1 MRHQRRNGF
10 GGSGVHQ
17 SSQLDCEVQN
27 RKGTESGPVLT
38 RLLTPGWSDWLK
50 WFDTEAG
57 VSDWKYIKRIMMRCE
72 LKWGTRIVIVSHNTS
87 GWSDRLKW
95 FHTEPGWSFCV
106 PTPVDRPTQ
115 LICISDTYLYLFVFL
130 CKQTNTKDIAGQS
143 ATPTQKFLNEVQ
155 ENRMILDNDK
165 VWNQMRN
172 FGAQTRIV
180 RRANDDLCIN
190 ILISKMVIF
199 SPRYLVGGLLGSL
212 SSPR

>member
-1 MRHQRRNGF
+1 M
-10 GGSGVHQ
+10 
-17 SSQLDCEVQN
+17 
-27 RKGTESGPVLT
+27 
-38 RLLTPGWSDWLK
+38 
-50 WFDTEAG
+50 
-57 VSDWKYIKRIMMRCE
+57 IRCE

-87 GWSDRLKW
+87 GWSDWLKW

-199 SPRYLVGGLLGSL
+199 SPRYLAGGLLHPDILLVVSWGV
-212 SSPR
+212 SPHPDNRESNGEIKLLWQKWLHGVRSTLLLLYFFDGEI